1 MQAICTYCRF
11 RVGTKSSIGRIGEA
25 DTNGGKDHIPRFA
38 SCPLYGALSAARYS
52 QNGVTVQSQGTELD
66 TLTQLQLRLM
76 GSRESH
82 DTNGILGCDSLRQ
95 KMMHPETAA
104 VQMAADGAQS
114 SALGFDPQVIPND
127 KQNILL
133 QRYET
138 NKDIELATPMSLTLT
153 AFGTNK
159 FIPGGSHDLHFTIG
173 QEGRNMRKSMFT
185 QAIPATPLGSGSVV
199 SDCTV
204 NDAAVGTDA
213 NNGATVKL
221 AGGAHDGAFFA
232 ADATA
237 RTVARSRCLARCA
250 PAIAAYNDATSA
262 AHKLEFTCLLE
273 YYLMASYMYA
283 LPVCG
288 RHGAAAA
295 IDAADLRPHYAAH
308 QAAGQSFEKSDSA
321 IHHSGEHDAYHSRS
335 PRGGDAGADPEP

>member
-104 VQMAADGAQS
+104 VQMAADGVQS

-138 NKDIELATPMSLTLT
+138 NKEIELATPISLALT

-159 FIPGGSHDLHFTIG
+159 FIPGGSHDLRFTIG
-173 QEGRNMRKSMFT
+173 QEGRNMRKSMFN
-185 QAIPATPLGSGSVV
+185 QCSIFYGIWDLGYGISFQGNTNSCRRGRRPNPRA
-199 SDCTV
+199 SPS
-204 NDAAVGTDA
+204 ASSS
-213 NNGATVKL
+213 
-221 AGGAHDGAFFA
+221 
-232 ADATA
+232 TA
-237 RTVARSRCLARCA
+237 
-250 PAIAAYNDATSA
+250 
-262 AHKLEFTCLLE
+262 
-273 YYLMASYMYA
+273 
-283 LPVCG
+283 
-288 RHGAAAA
+288 
-295 IDAADLRPHYAAH
+295 
-308 QAAGQSFEKSDSA
+308 
-321 IHHSGEHDAYHSRS
+321 
-335 PRGGDAGADPEP
+335 